1 MFSATFPDD
10 TQQLAKT
17 ALKTNYWFATTGVVG
32 SANKHVKQEII
43 YVVLNGRQTF
53 FGRKLLIGFMM

>member
-17 ALKTNYWFATTGVVG
+17 ALKTDYWFATTGVVG

-43 YVVLNGRQTF
+43 QVKIKFQVIPIDN
-53 FGRKLLIGFMM
+53 